1 MTLAYA
7 LVTPA
12 RDEAENLRRLAGC
25 LAEQT
30 IPPQAWLVVDDGSTD
45 GTAELAEELAAELPW
60 LRVISSVGARTK
72 DGPLEDGRQAGRD
85 IIAFTNGIE
94 ALDTHPDVVLK
105 LDADVSFAP
114 DFFERLLTEFEA
126 DARLGIAGGVCWE
139 RDGDE
144 WRPYHVTGGHVRG
157 ATRAYRW
164 QCLLDVSPLEER
176 IGWDSV
182 DEMRANLSGWST
194 RSIQGLPFYHHR
206 RLGERDGARREWEAQ
221 GRMAHYLGYRVS
233 YLLARTLWRARTE
246 RAAVAMLSG
255 YATAAWRREP
265 RGPAE
270 VRAHLRS
277 EQRFRKLPLR
287 LREALGRPAS

>member
-1 MTLAYA
+1 MSLAYA
-7 LVTPA
+7 LITPA
-12 RDEAENLRRLAGC
+12 RNEAENLRRLAGC

-45 GTAELAEELAAELPW
+45 GTAELAFELAAELPA
-60 LRVISSVGARTK
+60 LQVLSSVGARTK
-72 DGPLEDGRQAGRD
+72 AGPLEAGRQSGRD
-85 IIAFTNGIE
+85 IVAFKIGLE
-94 ALDTHPDVVLK
+94 ALEGRPDVVLK

-114 DFFERLLTEFEA
+114 DFLERLLDEFEA
-126 DARLGIAGGVCWE
+126 DPRLGIAGGVCWE

-157 ATRAYRW
+157 ATRAYRRE
-164 QCLLDVSPLEER
+164 CLLDVSPLEER
-176 IGWDSV
+176 IGWDAV
-182 DEMRANLSGWST
+182 DEMRANLNGWST
-194 RSIQGLPFYHHR
+194 RSIQSLPFYHHR

-221 GRMAHYLGYRVS
+221 GRMAHYLGYRIS
-233 YLLARTLWRARTE
+233 YLLARTLWRVRTE

-255 YATAAWRREP
+255 YASAALRREP

-270 VRAHLRS
+270 LRAYLRR
-277 EQRFRKLPLR
+277 EQRIRKLPLR

>member
-1 MTLAYA
+1 MSLAYA
-7 LVTPA
+7 LITPA
-12 RDEAENLRRLAGC
+12 RNEAENLRRLAGC

-45 GTAELAEELAAELPW
+45 GTAELAFELEAELPA
-60 LRVISSVGARTK
+60 LQVLSSVGARTK
-72 DGPLEDGRQAGRD
+72 AGPLEAGRQSGRD
-85 IIAFTNGIE
+85 IVAFKTGLE
-94 ALDTHPDVVLK
+94 ALEGRPDVVLK

-114 DFFERLLTEFEA
+114 DFLERLLAEFEA
-126 DARLGIAGGVCWE
+126 DPRLGIAGGVCWE

-157 ATRAYRW
+157 ATRAYRRE
-164 QCLLDVSPLEER
+164 CLLDVSPLEER
-176 IGWDSV
+176 IGWDAV
-182 DEMRANLSGWST
+182 DEMRANLNGWST
-194 RSIQGLPFYHHR
+194 RSIQSLPFYHHR

-221 GRMAHYLGYRVS
+221 GRMAHYLGYRIS
-233 YLLARTLWRARTE
+233 YLLARTLWRVRTE

-255 YATAAWRREP
+255 YASAALRREP

-270 VRAHLRS
+270 LRAYLRR
-277 EQRFRKLPLR
+277 EQRIRKLPLR